1 MYEEYLRALLE
12 PLGVYRFEEGGIQ
25 TAELV
30 ALGRGLD
37 AVASQLELTEAEA
50 LTATAKAQGLART
63 EALFLRRPA
72 ARTVEERRA
81 AIAALLRIDGDSL
94 TPSAINLTLRGC
106 GIKAW
111 AQELGNGSL
120 RVLFPEVA
128 GIPDGFDQI
137 ESIVMDILP
146 CHLGVEFYFRYLT
159 WEECEKAEYTWAAVE
174 AGAYT
179 WESFQLAVPPMV

>member
-25 TAELV
+25 TAELM

-50 LTATAKAQGLART
+50 LTATAKDQGLARRET
-63 EALFLRRPA
+63 LFLRRPA

-120 RVLFPEVA
+120 QVLFPEVA

-174 AGAYT
+174 AGAHT